1 MADQQEDQSLNNNF
15 TNTNN
20 NPNTSNNH
28 NIHNTHNLNND
39 HQVGNHQDSWEER
52 WIGSNQQCT

>member
-28 NIHNTHNLNND
+28 NTHHINND